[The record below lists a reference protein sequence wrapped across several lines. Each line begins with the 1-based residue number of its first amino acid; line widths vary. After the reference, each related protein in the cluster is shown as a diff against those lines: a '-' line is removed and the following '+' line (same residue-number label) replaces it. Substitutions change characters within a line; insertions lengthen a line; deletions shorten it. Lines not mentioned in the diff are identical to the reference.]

1 MEEIIN
7 KVAKSPLVSIDLEEF
22 MHQGEVAFFD
32 LKEVLFQGLIL
43 REKDF
48 RTFIKENDW
57 SKYKGKNV
65 GLICSADAI
74 VPIWA
79 YMLLTSSLKEHA
91 NIIVFGK
98 EGDVEKALIDQAITK
113 CLEENELEGA
123 KVVIKGCGEVQNKE
137 YAYTQITNELYP
149 KVTSLMFGEPC
160 STVPIFKRRIS
171 K

>member
-1 MEEIIN
+1 MEEIVN
-7 KVAKSPLVSIDLEEF
+7 RVAKSPLVSVDLEEY
-22 MHQGEVAFFD
+22 MHQGETILFD
-32 LKEVLFQGLIL
+32 LKEVLFQGLVL

-48 RTFIKENDW
+48 RAFIKENDW
-57 SKYKGKNV
+57 TKYNGKNV

-91 NIIVFGK
+91 NVLVFGD
-98 EGDVEKALIDQAITK
+98 EGEVEKALIDQAIAK
-113 CLEENELEGA
+113 CLEENAFQEA

-137 YAYTQITNELYP
+137 YAYTQMTNQLYSE
-149 KVTSLMFGEPC
+149 VSSLMFGEPC
-160 STVPIFKRRIS
+160 STVPIFKKKIA